1 MVFPVC
7 VSIIYSPVIA
17 VNTKQHL
24 LNIHISSSA
33 FSHSFMLHSCA
44 EQWSQQRLSS
54 LLLWRVSFREKL
66 QFAVASL
73 HVHQLPTATTWSAFL
88 MVFSLWSQQNDL
100 VGNVGEKLLNLWES
114 ERNVYNPAGESVFK
128 WNRAEECHKTV
139 LVIQA
144 LNVIIQRSNYWHF

>member
-24 LNIHISSSA
+24 LNIHISSST

-66 QFAVASL
+66 QFAAASL
-73 HVHQLPTATTWSAFL
+73 HVHQLPTATTWSAFR
-88 MVFSLWSQQNDL
+88 WSSACDL
-100 VGNVGEKLLNLWES
+100 NKMIWLGMLERKCWICES
-114 ERNVYNPAGESVFK
+114 QKEMF
-128 WNRAEECHKTV
+128 
-139 LVIQA
+139 
-144 LNVIIQRSNYWHF
+144 IIQLVNLFLSEIGQKDVTSHTGIECDNTALQLLTFLKSN